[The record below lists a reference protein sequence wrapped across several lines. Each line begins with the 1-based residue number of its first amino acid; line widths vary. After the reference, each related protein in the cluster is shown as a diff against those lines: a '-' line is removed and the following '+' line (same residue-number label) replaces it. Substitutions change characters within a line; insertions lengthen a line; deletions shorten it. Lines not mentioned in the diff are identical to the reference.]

1 MPSRHLTKEQLSEF
15 QRLRSDIEDTLAELS
30 DRVSAFQTFQDE
42 TATALQERFD
52 ARSEKWQDSDAGQ
65 ALATTIDLWSDT
77 IDFGTDDMVFDFDAL
92 LESE

>member
-1 MPSRHLTKEQLSEF
+1 MPSKHLTKEQLAEF

-30 DRVSAFQTFQDE
+30 VRVSAFQTFQEDV
-42 TATALQERFD
+42 ATALQEKFD

-65 ALATTIDLWSDT
+65 DLLNTIDVWSDF
-77 IDFGTDDMVFDFDAL
+77 IDLGLEDNVFDFDAL